1 MMLRPHICAVLGSL
15 FVGAGV
21 LVAATSMGQAAT
33 RDVPPT
39 GNVLEETPG
48 HIGLGSEP
56 GFARQASPQQLQR
69 LAASKLPPPT
79 VPPQPPKHT
88 HQPPPPAAPQVK
100 SLEAKSQK
108 DAAKDQ
114 PKDAA
119 PKGPEPKPLKEAAK
133 EQPKGGPIAPT
144 ALAMPPFKAPQPNP
158 QKETGKG
165 QPKDEGKHQDKSA
178 KDAELAPPAKLSPKE
193 VEQKQQETSKQRL
206 KEESAKLQEPPKHP
220 SRDAGA
226 KAEKAEKEA
235 PAQPAKGSKP
245 QEAPKVAESKH
256 GQQQDGPKP
265 HDKDT
270 DAKHALKDA
279 PKLHEKDEPKPHGK
293 DTEPKLS
300 QHDGAKQHDK
310 DKDAKHEERLHGK
323 DAEPKQSQH
332 DGARQHDKDASKS
345 HDKDADPKHHDDKQV
360 LAKEHSKDS
369 DPKHHGKQEE
379 AKKAEREKAAKA
391 KAAADAA
398 AKAKADADAKVK
410 AVADAAA
417 AATAKA
423 AADAAAK
430 AKAAADAAAAAAK
443 AKAVPLPTDAPVAT
457 KPASQDAP
465 QPTDSKPSEA
475 VVDPAAAQSTGST
488 QLASATN
495 PTPFPDSV
503 SKLGGPVQDNSADP
517 LAKGAGLQ
525 QQAARP
531 SDDRQTNRAK
541 KADEKGGSRPRL
553 GYGLPPPL
561 DAYRQSEL
569 LIDKSSL
576 KLLEELRRRGYPV
589 GPSSGAG
596 LLLVSLP
603 PDGPN
608 AWDVQRE
615 LEASFPDT
623 RLGLNYVYRTYKPY
637 RGASQP
643 EMLPKGTARKG
654 CSAELCYGPD
664 VIHWNKSLAVCAA
677 GLKVGMIDT
686 SIDAAH
692 PAFPPKGVKVFDLAH
707 KHDAPPAVH
716 WHGTGV
722 LSLMAG
728 VADSSTPGLIPGA
741 AFSAANVFFTNKDGE
756 LETDTAHLTEAL
768 AAMKGEGV
776 RVVNMSLV
784 GPQDDLV
791 HRRITD
797 MATYDG
803 VVFVAAAGNGGPDAL
818 PGYPAAY
825 EEVIAVTAVDR
836 NKASYDHA
844 NRGTY
849 IDMAAP
855 GVQILAALPGGK
867 EGLLSG
873 TSFAAPFVTAVVA
886 VAYRDTGLEKAA
898 KEGRGRLDPKG
909 VMLSHL
915 FRKDEL
921 QTRSPIK
928 GYGLV
933 RAPDKCGSGGGSD
946 AWTSVVKPTP
956 SVPTAATVVARP
968 AAGSIALDSWQGQ
981 TIVQQ
986 ASLPS
991 EAAK

>member
-1 MMLRPHICAVLGSL
+1 M
-15 FVGAGV
+15 
-21 LVAATSMGQAAT
+21 
-33 RDVPPT
+33 
-39 GNVLEETPG
+39 
-48 HIGLGSEP
+48 
-56 GFARQASPQQLQR
+56 
-69 LAASKLPPPT
+69 
-79 VPPQPPKHT
+79 
-88 HQPPPPAAPQVK
+88 
-100 SLEAKSQK
+100 
-108 DAAKDQ
+108 
-114 PKDAA
+114 
-119 PKGPEPKPLKEAAK
+119 
-133 EQPKGGPIAPT
+133 
-144 ALAMPPFKAPQPNP
+144 QPNL
-158 QKETGKG
+158 QKETGKD
-165 QPKDEGKHQDKSA
+165 QSRDEGKHQDKSA
-178 KDAELAPPAKLSPKE
+178 KSQPKDGETAPSVTAKLTPKE
-193 VEQKQQETSKQRL
+193 AEQKQQETSKQRL
-206 KEESAKLQEPPKHP
+206 KEESAKLQEPTKHP
-220 SRDAGA
+220 SKDAGA
-226 KAEKAEKEA
+226 KVEKAEKE
-235 PAQPAKGSKP
+235 QPAKGTKP
-245 QEAPKVAESKH
+245 LEPPKVAESKH

-279 PKLHEKDEPKPHGK
+279 PKPHEKDESKPHGKDAEPKLSQQDGAKQHDKDKDAKHAEKDESKPHGKDAEPKLSQHDGAKQHDKDAKHTEKDEPKAHGK
-293 DTEPKLS
+293 DAEPKLS

-310 DKDAKHEERLHGK
+310 DKDQKHAEKDESKPHGK
-323 DAEPKQSQH
+323 DAESKLSQH
-332 DGARQHDKDASKS
+332 DGAKQHEKDKDEKQALKDTSKS

-360 LAKEHSKDS
+360 LAKEHGKDF

-379 AKKAEREKAAKA
+379 AKEAAHKKAEQEKAAKA
-391 KAAADAA
+391 KAEAE
-398 AKAKADADAKVK
+398 
-410 AVADAAA
+410 
-417 AATAKA
+417 
-423 AADAAAK
+423 
-430 AKAAADAAAAAAK
+430 AAAAAK
-443 AKAVPLPTDAPVAT
+443 AKAEAEAAAAAKAKAEAETAAAAKTKAASDAAAAAKAKAEAEALAKAKAAAVPLPTDAPVVT

-465 QPTDSKPSEA
+465 QPTESKPSEA
-475 VVDPAAAQSTGST
+475 VVDPAATGST
-488 QLASATN
+488 QLAGATSTAFPESA
-495 PTPFPDSV
+495 
-503 SKLGGPVQDNSADP
+503 SKLGGPVQDTSADP
-517 LAKGAGLQ
+517 LAKAGGLQ
-525 QQAARP
+525 QAAAKP
-531 SDDRQTNRAK
+531 SDDRQKDRAK
-541 KADEKGGSRPRL
+541 KSEGGSRVNFA
-553 GYGLPPPL
+553 GNYPPAA
-561 DAYRQSEL
+561 DAYRQREFLIATSSPGLLAEL
-569 LIDKSSL
+569 
-576 KLLEELRRRGYPV
+576 ERRGYHAARN
-589 GPSSGAG
+589 GGSG
-596 LLLVSLP
+596 LLLVMLST
-603 PDGPN
+603 DAPN

-615 LEASFPDT
+615 LEASFPGT

-654 CSAELCYGPD
+654 CSAELCYGPE

-686 SIDAAH
+686 SIDEAH
-692 PAFPPKGVKVFDLAH
+692 PAFPPNGVKVFDLAR
-707 KHDAPPAVH
+707 KRDAPPAVH

-768 AAMKGEGV
+768 AAMKAEKV

-784 GPQDDLV
+784 GPQDKLV
-791 HRRITD
+791 HERITD
-797 MATYDG
+797 MTTNDG

-886 VAYRDTGLEKAA
+886 VAYRDTGLEKAV

-933 RAPDKCGSGGGSD
+933 RAPEKCGSGGGSD
-946 AWTSVVKPTP
+946 SWASIVKPTP
-956 SVPTAATVVARP
+956 SVPYRGRRCWRGQRRGRLRWTAGKGKRSSNRRSCRP
-968 AAGSIALDSWQGQ
+968 RLRSSAVGLGSE
-981 TIVQQ
+981 
-986 ASLPS
+986 PS
-991 EAAK
+991 RGPSMRCGRP